1 MGARRSLKHALSHTH
16 TRARARILFFT
27 PPRYLGCGW
36 LGDRVVCATFD
47 GDTDRADR
55 EHVRQNANI
64 ILTNPDTL
72 HATILPNHADWRRVL
87 VNAKVVVIDEA
98 HS

>member
-1 MGARRSLKHALSHTH
+1 MGPGPLFAIVVALAYTPS
-16 TRARARILFFT
+16 RALVCLL
-27 PPRYLGCGW
+27 PPRYLACGW

-55 EHVRQNANI
+55 EHARQNANI